1 MPERGCYRRCQARPM
16 RPLTLHRDLRK
27 LFAALLGVALA
38 QSLIV
43 VIPAWAVQH
52 LFDRF
57 SGNAATGSLTTSK
70 LVLVFSVTALAAFL
84 LEVGK
89 RRLASEIG
97 LRHAANLR
105 NSLFRRIIED
115 PSLKARKTD
124 KGTLLLPF
132 VGDLTASRRWF
143 AEGLARGSAALV
155 LIPVLLALVAT
166 RSAELALGLAI
177 ALALSLVCSL
187 ALSRPLNH
195 AVREVRRSRGGLTAF
210 IAGRLDAAAT
220 IKASGRMRRE
230 LRKVETRTKKLS
242 EAERRRAWVTGLMR
256 GIALLTTS
264 TLVLVTL
271 LIGSRIIAS
280 GEATPGAIVAILSL
294 VGLLAG
300 GMTDL
305 SRAFELW
312 HPAKIAEDRIN
323 KILGAKPRR
332 RTGSQSQIGD
342 QHAGPHDLV
351 ISQLSLAGRFKS
363 ISAIASAGERVMIDG
378 SPGEGKSAL
387 VAAIAQLIEP
397 SSGAIHFGTVE
408 LGSSG
413 DAERRR
419 LIGFASNESA
429 ILPGSLAMNI
439 TYRGT
444 GMNEEAVA
452 SLASQCGL
460 DSLVKRLPGGL
471 RGRLTPDTALSD
483 AERHGIFLARALF
496 EEPPLLLLDSIDAP
510 LAASTRRWL
519 SKRLQAYPGVVI
531 FVADREELRA
541 ISSRHWLLEGGH
553 LHEAAVNR
561 SVSHPPLDDI
571 VIPFERNG
579 S

>member
-1 MPERGCYRRCQARPM
+1 M

-57 SGNAATGSLTTSK
+57 SGNAAAGSLTTGK
-70 LVLVFSVTALAAFL
+70 LVLVFSATALAAFV

-105 NSLFRRIIED
+105 SSLFRRIIED

-155 LIPVLLALVAT
+155 LIPVLLAIIAT
-166 RSAELALGLAI
+166 RSAELALGLAM

-187 ALSRPLNH
+187 ALSRPLDR
-195 AVREVRRSRGGLTAF
+195 AVKEVRRYRGGLTAF

-220 IKASGRMRRE
+220 IKVSGRMRRE
-230 LRKVETRTKKLS
+230 LRKVEARTRKLS
-242 EAERRRAWVTGLMR
+242 EAERRRAWVTGSMR

-264 TLVLVTL
+264 TLVLLTL

-280 GEATPGAIVAILSL
+280 GAATPGAIVAILSL

-312 HPAKIAEDRIN
+312 HPAKIGEDRIN
-323 KILGAKPRR
+323 KILAVKPRR
-332 RTGSQSQIGD
+332 RAPPSNPSAHQQ
-342 QHAGPHDLV
+342 AGPRDLV
-351 ISQLSLAGRFKS
+351 ISQLSLAGKFKAV
-363 ISAIASAGERVMIDG
+363 SATASAGECVMIDG
-378 SPGEGKSAL
+378 SAGQGKSAL
-387 VAAIAQLIEP
+387 LAAIAQLIEP
-397 SSGAIHFGTVE
+397 SSGTIHLGPRE
-408 LGSSG
+408 LGSIG

-419 LIGFASNESA
+419 LIGFASSEGA

-439 TYRGT
+439 AYRGA
-444 GMNEEAVA
+444 GVNQEAVA

-460 DSLVKRLPGGL
+460 DSLAGRLPGGL
-471 RGRLTPDTALSD
+471 RGRLTPDTPLSE
-483 AERHGIFLARALF
+483 AERHGIFLARALY

-510 LAASTRRWL
+510 LAAATRRWL
-519 SKRLQAYPGVVI
+519 AQRLEAYPGVVMI
-531 FVADREELRA
+531 VTDREELRVV
-541 ISSRHWLLEGGH
+541 SSRRWLVEGGH
-553 LHEAAVNR
+553 LREAAVNQ
-561 SVSHPPLDDI
+561 SVFPLPSADI

-579 S
+579 P

>member
-1 MPERGCYRRCQARPM
+1 M
-16 RPLTLHRDLRK
+16 RPLTLHPELRK

-57 SGNAATGSLTTSK
+57 SGHAGTGSLTTSN
-70 LVLVFSVTALAAFL
+70 LVLVFLATALTAFL

-97 LRHAANLR
+97 LRHAASLR

-115 PSLKARKTD
+115 PSLKAQKTD

-143 AEGLARGSAALV
+143 GEGLARGSAALV
-155 LIPVLLALVAT
+155 LIPVLLALIAT

-177 ALALSLVCSL
+177 VLAISLLCSL
-187 ALSRPLNH
+187 ALSRPLDH
-195 AVREVRRSRGGLTAF
+195 AVREVRRHRGGLTAF

-220 IKASGRMRRE
+220 IKASGRTRRE
-230 LRKVETRTKKLS
+230 LRKVETRTEKLS
-242 EAERRRAWVTGLMR
+242 DAERRRAWVTGLMR
-256 GIALLTTS
+256 GLALLTTS
-264 TLVLVTL
+264 ILVLVTL

-294 VGLLAG
+294 VSLLAG

-323 KILGAKPRR
+323 KILRAKSRR
-332 RTGSQSQIGD
+332 RTASQSQVG
-342 QHAGPHDLV
+342 QQQTGPHDLV

-363 ISAIASAGERVMIDG
+363 ISATASAGDRVRIEG
-378 SPGEGKSAL
+378 LPGEGKSAL
-387 VAAIAQLIEP
+387 LAVIAQLIEP
-397 SSGAIHFGTVE
+397 TGGAIRFGSVE
-408 LGSSG
+408 LGSIG
-413 DAERRR
+413 DAERRQ

-444 GMNEEAVA
+444 NVNEEAVVR
-452 SLASQCGL
+452 LASQCGL
-460 DSLVKRLPGGL
+460 DSLTMRLPRGL
-471 RGRLTPDTALSD
+471 RGRLTPDTPLSD
-483 AERHGIFLARALF
+483 AERNGIFLARALF

-510 LAASTRRWL
+510 LAVSTRRWL
-519 SKRLQAYPGVVI
+519 SDRLRDYPGVVI
-531 FVADREELRA
+531 FVTEREDLRA
-541 ISSRHWLLEGGH
+541 IASRIWSLEGGH
-553 LHEAAVNR
+553 LHEEAMDK
-561 SVSHPPLDDI
+561 SVPAPALDDI
-571 VIPFERNG
+571 VVPFERNG

>member
-1 MPERGCYRRCQARPM
+1 M
-16 RPLTLHRDLRK
+16 RTLTLHPDLRK

-57 SGNAATGSLTTSK
+57 SGRAGTVSLTTNN
-70 LVLVFSVTALAAFL
+70 LILVFLATALTAFL

-89 RRLASEIG
+89 RRLGSEIG
-97 LRHAANLR
+97 LQHAANLR

-115 PSLKARKTD
+115 PSLKAQKTD

-143 AEGLARGSAALV
+143 GEGLARGSAALV
-155 LIPVLLALVAT
+155 LIPVLLALIAT

-177 ALALSLVCSL
+177 VLALSLLCSL
-187 ALSRPLNH
+187 ALSRPLDH
-195 AVREVRRSRGGLTAF
+195 AVREVRRHRGGLTAF

-220 IKASGRMRRE
+220 IKASGRTRRE
-230 LRKVETRTKKLS
+230 LRKVETRTEKLS
-242 EAERRRAWVTGLMR
+242 DAERRRAWVTGLMR
-256 GIALLTTS
+256 GLALLTNS
-264 TLVLVTL
+264 ILVLITL
-271 LIGSRIIAS
+271 LIGGRIIAS

-312 HPAKIAEDRIN
+312 HPAKIAESRIN
-323 KILGAKPRR
+323 KILRAKPRR
-332 RTGSQSQIGD
+332 RTASESLVGQQQTD
-342 QHAGPHDLV
+342 PPDLV

-363 ISAIASAGERVMIDG
+363 ISAITSAGERVRIDG

-387 VAAIAQLIEP
+387 LAAIAQLIEP
-397 SSGAIHFGTVE
+397 NGGSILFGTVE
-408 LGSSG
+408 LGSIG

-429 ILPGSLAMNI
+429 ILPGSLAMNV

-444 GMNEEAVA
+444 SMNEEAVA

-460 DSLVKRLPGGL
+460 DSLTMRLPGGL
-471 RGRLTPDTALSD
+471 RGRLTPDTPLSD
-483 AERHGIFLARALF
+483 AERNGIFLARALF
-496 EEPPLLLLDSIDAP
+496 EEPPLLVLDAIDAP
-510 LAASTRRWL
+510 LAASTLRWL
-519 SKRLQAYPGVVI
+519 SDRLQDYPGVVI
-531 FVADREELRA
+531 FVANREELRA
-541 ISSRHWLLEGGH
+541 IASRIWLLEGGH
-553 LHEAAVNR
+553 LHEQAMDK
-561 SVSHPPLDDI
+561 SVPAPALDNI
-571 VIPFERNG
+571 VVPFERNG
-579 S
+579 L